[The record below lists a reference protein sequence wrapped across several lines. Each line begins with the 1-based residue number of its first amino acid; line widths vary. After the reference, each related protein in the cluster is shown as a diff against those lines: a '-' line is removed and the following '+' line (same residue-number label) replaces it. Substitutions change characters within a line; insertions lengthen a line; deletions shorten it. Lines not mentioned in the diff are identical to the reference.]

1 MTRTLKGLLIAV
13 TLGAIVV
20 LVLRARTSRA
30 ADAAE
35 AGSSADPA
43 AESESEAESK
53 VEPGPRAAELPAAV
67 SVPAREQVRTPARAG
82 GPGHTEPAERIGAA
96 GSKSAARSAG
106 STGAAGSTGGST
118 STGSA
123 RSTGTSRSAPARAET
138 PMPFAPVEV
147 ASAVPAGPEPVR
159 VVEPVVIG
167 ADPAPVRRRRGV
179 RSPLGVGLLVLA
191 VVAAGVGGTFAYK
204 GMADDDKQNVASA
217 TKVEP
222 SAEPVATSGQPKPA
236 PQKFTKVGS
245 KSGGTLTKTTV
256 AGRRSGVTADV
267 WVWLP
272 PGYDTAANQ
281 ARSYPV
287 LVAQSALPGV
297 ESNSFVDDSVAFL
310 PKLAAAIE
318 AGTVPPYIVVAPELL
333 PYSKQEAD
341 AGQTAA
347 KDTECSDVP
356 NRPKM
361 ATFHND
367 DVREAVLSTYRATPD
382 RASWA
387 LIGDGSGGLCAVKYA
402 LQYPQY
408 YAAAVSLSG
417 RTTLK
422 SPLWDADSATKA
434 ARTANDPAKLL
445 DAKPDVQILLSGHT
459 GGTGSEFA
467 AKAKAPTTVKAIA
480 GAGGTSGDIARQ
492 VPEALVFLG
501 KNTRNPAA

>member
-35 AGSSADPA
+35 AGSSADP
-43 AESESEAESK
+43 ETDSEA
-53 VEPGPRAAELPAAV
+53 EPGPRAAELPPAAV
-67 SVPAREQVRTPARAG
+67 SAPAREQVRTPARAD
-82 GPGHTEPAERIGAA
+82 GPRHTEPAERIGVP
-96 GSKSAARSAG
+96 GSKSAAGSAG
-106 STGAAGSTGGST
+106 STGAPT

-123 RSTGTSRSAPARAET
+123 RSTGASRSAPARAEA
-138 PMPFAPVEV
+138 PMPFAPVE
-147 ASAVPAGPEPVR
+147 AGSAVPAGSAGPELVR
-159 VVEPVVIG
+159 VAEPVVIG
-167 ADPAPVRRRRGV
+167 AAPAPVRRRRGV
-179 RSPLGVGLLVLA
+179 RSPLGVGLLALV

-222 SAEPVATSGQPKPA
+222 SAEPAATSGQPKPA
-236 PQKFTKVGS
+236 PQKFTKVGV

-318 AGTVPPYIVVAPELL
+318 TGTVPPYIVVAPELM

-341 AGQTAA
+341 AGRTAA

-356 NRPKM
+356 NQPKM

-367 DVREAVLSTYRATPD
+367 DVREAVLSTYRATAD

-387 LIGDGSGGLCAVKYA
+387 LIGDGSGGLCAAKYA

-422 SPLWDADSATKA
+422 SPLWDADAATKA
-434 ARTANDPAKLL
+434 ARTANDPVKLL

-459 GGTGSEFA
+459 GSTGSEFA
-467 AKAKAPTTVKAIA
+467 AKAKAPTTVKAVA
-480 GAGGTSGDIARQ
+480 GAGGASGDIGRQ
-492 VPEALVFLG
+492 LPEALVFLG